1 MNNKNYRSLLII
13 ASTFLATITAY
24 RHIPSLMPGEGS
36 KLTEAT
42 QHSVASIDYQSFES
56 RLSKLETSLD
66 RTAEIQNRM
75 VELFEEVQSNF
86 RPTDNRQH
94 RVRVHGKLDT
104 GLFEPKERFPTPD
117 QGPNSLDTRLQRLI
131 AEGLAPERAIYIL
144 ELEKRFWR
152 AQSRHVAELHRR
164 RDGAISEVPGQG
176 DRPQVFDLN
185 KANLQFRELL
195 NRELSASEVASYLV
209 ATKGEIEFQI
219 TGINRGS
226 VAESVGL
233 QPGDRILSYNG
244 EPVLDPL
251 NMRTLMEKVPA
262 GEYVEI
268 EIRRPGSETSEKVYV
283 PSAPLCI
290 EVMTLSPPSNSTE
303 DKQ

>member
-1 MNNKNYRSLLII
+1 M
-13 ASTFLATITAY
+13 
-24 RHIPSLMPGEGS
+24 
-36 KLTEAT
+36 
-42 QHSVASIDYQSFES
+42 
-56 RLSKLETSLD
+56 
-66 RTAEIQNRM
+66 
-75 VELFEEVQSNF
+75 
-86 RPTDNRQH
+86 
-94 RVRVHGKLDT
+94 
-104 GLFEPKERFPTPD
+104 
-117 QGPNSLDTRLQRLI
+117 
-131 AEGLAPERAIYIL
+131 
-144 ELEKRFWR
+144 
-152 AQSRHVAELHRR
+152 
-164 RDGAISEVPGQG
+164 PGQG

-195 NRELSASEVASYLV
+195 DRELSASEVASYLV